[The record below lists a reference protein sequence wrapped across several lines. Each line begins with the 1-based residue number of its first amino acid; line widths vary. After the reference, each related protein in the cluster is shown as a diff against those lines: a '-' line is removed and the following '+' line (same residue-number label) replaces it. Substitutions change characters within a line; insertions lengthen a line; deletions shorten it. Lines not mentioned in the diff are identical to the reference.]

1 MLFFIDESVQGDP
14 QGNDVAVLTGV
25 GIKEEHL
32 REIGRELF
40 NANKTFWNVKEPF
53 DFEIKGRKLL
63 NKRQARLPKNVS
75 YAENII
81 YLCKKYEVV
90 WAATFKPEIG
100 AQMDALWRGEDL
112 QESRHLSLLFKRLI
126 ERIARIAADYDPNG
140 YALMLYDAPDKSRCE
155 RIATLIMSYFYRT
168 QTGQEWRNVI
178 PTPYFVDSKITPGIQ
193 IADLFCYI
201 IAGGIAGRR
210 ELRGLFDLL
219 KREIMYVSLDGSIR
233 GLRGCQEK
241 AREDG
246 EETGDEDL

>member
-1 MLFFIDESVQGDP
+1 MLFFIDESVQRDP

-25 GIKEEHL
+25 GIKEQHL

-40 NANKTFWNVKEPF
+40 NANKTFWNIKEPF

-63 NKRQARLPKNVS
+63 NKRQAKLPKNIS
-75 YAENII
+75 YAENVI

-90 WAATFKPEIG
+90 WAATFKPEIE

-112 QESRHLSLLFKRLI
+112 HESRHLSLLFKRLL
-126 ERIARIAADYDPNG
+126 ERIARITADYDPNG

-178 PTPYFVDSKITPGIQ
+178 PTPYFVDSKITAGIQ

-201 IAGGIAGRR
+201 IAGEIAGRR

>member
-1 MLFFIDESVQGDP
+1 M
-14 QGNDVAVLTGV
+14 AVLTSV
-25 GIKEEHL
+25 AIKEQHL

-40 NANKTFWNVKEPF
+40 NTNKTFWNISEPF

-63 NKRQARLPKNVS
+63 NIRQARLAKNIS

-81 YLCKKYEVV
+81 YLCKRYEVC
-90 WAATFKPEIG
+90 WAATFKTGIE
-100 AQMDALWRGEDL
+100 AQTDALWRGEDL
-112 QESRHLSLLFKRLI
+112 QESRHLSLLFKRLL
-126 ERIARIAADYDPNG
+126 ERIARITADYDPTG

-193 IADLFCYI
+193 IADLCCYI
-201 IAGGIAGRR
+201 IAGEIAGRR
-210 ELRGLFDLL
+210 ELRKLFELL

-241 AREDG
+241 AAEEGDDTEGEDI
-246 EETGDEDL
+246 